1 MAAPKDLARRSSE
14 FAEARK
20 LFSSKISRA
29 QRRDKRDAIEA
40 VAQEMEVAAMK
51 HDAKGVWQCVS
62 RLWRG
67 WGPPAEEERP
77 TLEVC
82 EAGALV
88 RVR

>member
-1 MAAPKDLARRSSE
+1 MAAPKDLARGSSE

-62 RLWRG
+62 RL
-67 WGPPAEEERP
+67 
-77 TLEVC
+77 
-82 EAGALV
+82 
-88 RVR
+88 